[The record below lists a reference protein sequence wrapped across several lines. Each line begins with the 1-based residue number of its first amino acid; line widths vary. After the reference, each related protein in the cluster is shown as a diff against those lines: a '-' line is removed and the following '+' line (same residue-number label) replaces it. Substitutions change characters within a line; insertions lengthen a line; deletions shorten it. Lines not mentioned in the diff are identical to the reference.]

1 MTAPRHLRLALS
13 TLVALPVFLSA
24 ASAQDKASDP
34 DLDAKRSELDQRY
47 AIGPT
52 PARELGYRIVWQ
64 ASIGTDLKRVDVVGP
79 DVYALDTR
87 NRLTRLDRNTGSS
100 VWTTT
105 AADANDSVWGVTP
118 GATPVN
124 GLAWGQ
130 NEDDRL
136 YVTTDPVVFEFDHAT
151 GAILGRQDLER
162 IPSTDVVRFRNYL
175 VFGTRTGQIVWHQY
189 LVGHAWRANQLRGPI
204 VGDPILIGSSRI
216 GAASLGGTLLM
227 LDAKTSGRVWG
238 DKVFDGVSA
247 TLAAGGGKVF
257 CAGLDQYLWAFDAD
271 RGDVAWRYF
280 TESKL
285 DTPPAYFTISTSGN
299 SEGRVLQW
307 VENEGL
313 VCLQADSGDTVEGKV
328 MWRIPDARGD
338 SVGSINDHAALW
350 DEDAHVLRL
359 VNVAQGSIAKTISLP
374 QVESI
379 HLEDDS
385 IFATG
390 TDGRVI
396 RLDPVG

>member
-13 TLVALPVFLSA
+13 TLVALPLFLSA

-34 DLDAKRSELDQRY
+34 SLDAKRSDLDQRY

-64 ASIGTDLKRVDVVGP
+64 ASIGSDLKRVDVVGP
-79 DVYALDTR
+79 DVYALDLR

-100 VWTTT
+100 IWTTT
-105 AADANDSVWGVTP
+105 GADANDSVWGVTP
-118 GATPVN
+118 GPTPPN
-124 GLAWGQ
+124 GLPWGQ
-130 NEDDRL
+130 NDGDRV

-151 GAILGRQDLER
+151 GAIVGRQDLER
-162 IPSTDVVRFRNYL
+162 IPSTDVIRFRNYL
-175 VFGTRTGQIVWHQY
+175 VFGTRSGQIVWHQY

-204 VGDPILIGSSRI
+204 VGEPILIGINRI
-216 GAASLGGTLLM
+216 AAASLGGTLLM
-227 LDAKTSGRVWG
+227 LDSKTSGRVWG
-238 DKVFDGVSA
+238 DKVFAGVSA
-247 TLAAGGGKVF
+247 PLAAGGGKVF

-271 RGDVAWRYF
+271 RGNVEWRYF

-285 DTPPAYFTISTSGN
+285 DTAPAYVTVSTANG

-307 VENEGL
+307 VESEGL

-328 MWRIPDARGD
+328 LWRIPDARGD
-338 SVGSINDHAALW
+338 AIGTIKNQTALW
-350 DEDAHVLRL
+350 DKDAHILRL
-359 VNVAQGSIAKTISLP
+359 VNVNQGSVTQTIALP
-374 QVESI
+374 QVDEI
-379 HLEDDS
+379 HMEGDS